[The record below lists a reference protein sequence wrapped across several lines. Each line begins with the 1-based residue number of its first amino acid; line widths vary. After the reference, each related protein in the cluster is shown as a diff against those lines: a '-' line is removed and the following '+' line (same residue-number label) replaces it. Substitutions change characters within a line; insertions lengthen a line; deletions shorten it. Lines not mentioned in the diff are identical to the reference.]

1 MFSVSKNAEITE
13 LKVDGRLTF
22 ETAGEFHRTILE
34 ALDDG
39 GSLEIHLN
47 DMDQFDLS
55 GVQLLLSVCRS
66 TENVTVI
73 PGKNETRLIEMLKF
87 AGILLPGCIPK
98 GMMP

>member
-1 MFSVSKNAEITE
+1 MFSVSKNAEITV
-13 LKVDGRLTF
+13 LNVKGKLTF

-39 GSLEIHLN
+39 SPLEIHLN
-47 DMDQFDLS
+47 DMEQFDLS

-73 PGKNETRLIEMLKF
+73 PGKNESRLIEMLKF
-87 AGILLPGCIPK
+87 TGILLPGCIPK
-98 GMMP
+98 GMMA